1 MVMIDEYIGYCDKYR
16 KIYGERTI
24 ILIEVGH
31 FHEIYAV
38 KNENTD
44 EGARDIYII
53 ADLCNIVVTRKNK
66 AILEI
71 SHKNHLMAGFPTY
84 ALSKH
89 VQTLLNNN
97 YTVVLVQQVSP
108 TPNPERK
115 VTQILSPSMQIS
127 VNTNEG
133 NYLMVTYWDVYKD
146 ITGNRFF
153 SLGMAGVDVSTGR
166 TWIYEGTHDNGSAL
180 DEFTRCFQMYQPS
193 EIVFIGSDNLT
204 PDERSKIGETKID
217 IHKPYYLL
225 WDLDIEIYKKVSYQN
240 QVIEKAY
247 GYSNFGILKG
257 LEALSIEN
265 YDNARIAF
273 TYMIQFGYE
282 HNRSIIK
289 NLIYP
294 DHLQFEGHCTL
305 EYNSAIQL
313 QLISATN
320 NEKPLLSILN
330 RCSTA
335 FAMRRFRERLLQ
347 PINNVS
353 ILKDRYEK
361 IQNMIDSNNS
371 YKIRDILKSV
381 LDIERMVRRMI
392 LNKFNPSEWTS
403 FHNSLESIMAAQKL
417 LNIDCTFIENI
428 VHDYIDILDIDEA
441 SKYTL
446 NDIKGNI
453 FKIGNYAEIDTLDR
467 SYQFHLSELD
477 KIANSFEEGAK
488 VEYNT
493 VDGYKITMTKKRW
506 EKIKSQNYTAKPVSQ
521 NSSIVRLTNKFI
533 EDTSQEIVNLERKL
547 AETVTKTF
555 CEFVATFVEKNKD
568 NILKII
574 HDVAELDIICTCAR
588 NAIDY
593 HYSCPKI
600 SNYNRLEAVNLR
612 HPIIEIINTRYK
624 YIPNDISFNNEKS
637 LALLLFG
644 MNSSGKSSFMKS
656 IGLNVIMAQAGMFVA
671 ADDFEYIPYN
681 NIFTRIAGN
690 DNIYKGWSTFTIEML
705 ELKTILERA
714 DENSLVLGDEL
725 CSGTE
730 AISALAIV
738 AAGINLLLTKKSTFI
753 FATHLHDLVKLE
765 NIKNCNKITIA
776 HMHVEIDRESGLLIF
791 DRKLR
796 KGVGSEMY
804 GLEVCKGLSLP
815 AEFIKLAH
823 EIRCEI
829 TGVSTQ
835 FVATKVS
842 RYNSEVTVAECKICG
857 ENATESH
864 HINPQILA
872 DKNGFIDHYH
882 KNREFNL
889 IAVCDSCHNK
899 IHYGILEVRGYK
911 ETSEGKKLDYNITDS
926 KSILY
931 DKIKYINN
939 GFYIKKTKRSK
950 WIQISEMEVISFCR
964 KKGIEDSIDEI
975 CKFVKNL
982 Y

>member
-1 MVMIDEYIGYCDKYR
+1 MIDDYIEYTNKY
-16 KIYGERTI
+16 KAIYGEKTI
-24 ILIEVGH
+24 VLIEVGS
-31 FHEIYAV
+31 FFEIYAI
-38 KNENTD
+38 KNDNTD
-44 EGARDIYII
+44 EGASDIYII
-53 ADLCNIVVTRKNK
+53 ADLCNFVVTRKNK
-66 AILEI
+66 TILEV
-71 SHKNHLMAGFPTY
+71 SHKNHLMAGFPSY

-89 VQTLLNNN
+89 SQTLLNNN
-97 YTVVLVQQVSP
+97 YTVVLVEQVSSP
-108 TPNPERK
+108 PNPERK

-127 VNTNEG
+127 VNKSEG
-133 NYLMVTYWDVYKD
+133 NYLMVTYWDIHKD

-153 SLGMAGVDVSTGR
+153 SLGIAGVDVSTGR
-166 TWIYEGTHDNGSAL
+166 TWIYEIMRSSGSAL

-193 EIVFIGSDNLT
+193 EIVFIGSNLT
-204 PDERSKIGETKID
+204 LDERYKIEETKID
-217 IHKPYYLL
+217 GGSSYHLL
-225 WDLDIEIYKKVSYQN
+225 WDIDIEIYKKVSYQN

-247 GYSNFGILKG
+247 SNTGILKG

-265 YDNARIAF
+265 YENARIAF
-273 TYMIQFGYE
+273 SYMIQFGYE
-282 HNRSIIK
+282 HNSSIIK

-294 DHLQFEGHCTL
+294 EHLHFEGHCTL
-305 EYNSAIQL
+305 EYNSTIQL

-320 NEKPLLSILN
+320 NEKSLLSILN

-392 LNKFNPSEWTS
+392 INKFNPSEWTS
-403 FHNSLESIMAAQKL
+403 FHNSFESIMAAQKL
-417 LNIDCTFIENI
+417 LNTDTSFIENI
-428 VHDYIDILDIDEA
+428 MNDYIKIIDIDEA

-446 NDIKGNI
+446 NEIKGNI
-453 FKIGNYAEIDTLDR
+453 FKIGNYAEIDTINR
-467 SYQFHLSELD
+467 SYLFHLSELD

-493 VDGYKITMTKKRW
+493 IDGYKITMTKKRW
-506 EKIKSQNYTAKPVSQ
+506 EKVKSQNYTAKLVSQ

-533 EDTSQEIVNLERKL
+533 EDTSHEIINLERKL
-547 AETVTKTF
+547 VETVTKTF
-555 CEFVATFVEKNKD
+555 FEFVATFIEKNKD

-574 HDVAELDIICTCAR
+574 NDVAELDIICTCAR
-588 NAIDY
+588 NAVDY
-593 HYSCPKI
+593 HYKYPKI
-600 SNYNRLEAVNLR
+600 SQCNRLEAINLR
-612 HPIIEIINTRYK
+612 HPIIEIINTKYK
-624 YIPNDISFNNEKS
+624 YIPNDISFNNEKN
-637 LALLLFG
+637 LGLLLFG
-644 MNSSGKSSFMKS
+644 MNSSGKSSFMKA
-656 IGLNVIMAQAGMFVA
+656 IGLNIIMAQAGMFVA
-671 ADDFEYIPYN
+671 ADDFEYMPYN
-681 NIFTRIAGN
+681 HIFTRIAGN

-714 DENSLVLGDEL
+714 NENSLVLGDEL

-738 AAGINLLLTKKSTFI
+738 AAGIDILLSKQSTFI
-753 FATHLHDLVKLE
+753 FATHLHNLVKLE
-765 NIKNCNKITIA
+765 IIRNSNKIAIA
-776 HMHVEIDRESGLLIF
+776 HMHVEVDRESGLLVF

-829 TGVSTQ
+829 TGISTQ

-842 RYNSEVTVAECKICG
+842 RYNSEVTMAECKICG

-872 DKNGFIDHYH
+872 DKNGFIDHFH

-899 IHYGILEVRGYK
+899 IHYGILEVHGYK
-911 ETSEGKKLDYNITDS
+911 ETSEGKKVDYNITDA

-939 GFYIKKTKRSK
+939 EFYIKKTKRSK
-950 WIQISEMEVISFCR
+950 WMHVSQNEIISFCR
-964 KKGIEDSIDEI
+964 KKGIDDEI
-975 CKFVKNL
+975 CKKFILEFQKFDFH
-982 Y
+982 